1 MKKIFIICAV
11 LLMTANV
18 FLPRQVAAQAP
29 EKFSYQAVVRDAH
42 NKLVTEQSI
51 GMRIRIWK
59 GSANDVVVY
68 TETQTST
75 TNANGLV
82 SIEVGDGTVISGNF
96 TTIDWGSDLYF
107 IEVGI
112 DPSGGSNYSITITS
126 QLLSVPYSLHSKTA
140 ETIVGGFVEA
150 DGSETKIIAE
160 DNIIITGSGTTADP
174 YVIKTKTYK
183 VGDFAFGGIVFYV
196 DETGQ
201 HGLVCA
207 KQDQSSA
214 VRWYAGTNTRTMAT
228 GRGLKAGST
237 NTALIIASQG
247 GGDGDTYAALI
258 CNELDIKEGGI
269 TYGGWYLP
277 SLGELKLMY
286 ENKAIID
293 STALANGG
301 SSFSDGY
308 YWSSSEHHD
317 NYVWNILFS
326 DGFASNNSK
335 YTKYPVRAVRA
346 F

>member
-11 LLMTANV
+11 LLITASV
-18 FLPRQVAAQAP
+18 FLSRQVAAQAP
-29 EKFSYQAVVRDAH
+29 EKFSYQAVVRD
-42 NKLVTEQSI
+42 NNDKLLVNTQIGVKISI
-51 GMRIRIWK
+51 QFLSEIPPYYF
-59 GSANDVVVY
+59 NFY
-68 TETQTST
+68 TETHTPT
-75 TNANGLV
+75 TNENGLV
-82 SIEVGDGTVISGNF
+82 SLIIGDGVVEEGVF
-96 TTIDWGSDLYF
+96 ADIDWSDGAYY
-107 IEVGI
+107 IKTEI
-112 DPSGGSNYSITITS
+112 DPKGGTNYTINVTT
-126 QLLSVPYSLHSKTA
+126 QLLSVPYALYAKNA
-140 ETIVGGFVEA
+140 
-150 DGSETKIIAE
+150 K
-160 DNIIITGSGTTADP
+160 N
-174 YVIKTKTYK
+174 YK